1 MGLRFQNNVTTSCG
15 DKIDPRRAAVG
26 SPVSEEDFLSVLGQ
40 IKPHRVS
47 DLISTDEEGD
57 VWLCPAVTTPGFQPT
72 PPPTLCNALFCTL
85 LLRLEQGTSSK
96 ISPPTKKRHW
106 RPFSA
111 KARSIHPRVSWS
123 WWLYVSTA
131 TIISGGP

>member
-72 PPPTLCNALFCTL
+72 PPLQLSATLYFALYCCAWNKAPAVKYRPNKEATL
-85 LLRLEQGTSSK
+85 AAILC
-96 ISPPTKKRHW
+96 
-106 RPFSA
+106 
-111 KARSIHPRVSWS
+111 
-123 WWLYVSTA
+123 
-131 TIISGGP
+131 

>member
-1 MGLRFQNNVTTSCG
+1 MGLCFQNNVTTSCG

-72 PPPTLCNALFCTL
+72 PPLQLSATLFL
-85 LLRLEQGTSSK
+85 
-96 ISPPTKKRHW
+96 H
-106 RPFSA
+106 
-111 KARSIHPRVSWS
+111 
-123 WWLYVSTA
+123 STA
-131 TIISGGP
+131 ALGTRHQQ